1 MSPARSKSQKSPKSQ
16 KSAGRTSRGKAA
28 PKKRGGPSRGRK
40 GGAPKAAPA
49 RAVPAP
55 NEAALALARQVAAL
69 CLDKKALDVSILDV
83 RGMTSYA
90 DYLVLASGESD
101 RQVTAIAEH
110 VEEKLKAQGVRP
122 LGTEGRE
129 TGTWVLLDYGEVVVH
144 LFFSEV
150 RASYDLDGLWADAPR
165 EKVA

>member
-1 MSPARSKSQKSPKSQ
+1 MSPARPK
-16 KSAGRTSRGKAA
+16 KTSRK
-28 PKKRGGPSRGRK
+28 PTRGRA
-40 GGAPKAAPA
+40 GAKKKPAPEKKVA
-49 RAVPAP
+49 PAP
-55 NEAALALARQVAAL
+55 NPAALALARQVATV

-101 RQVTAIAEH
+101 RQVTAIADGID
-110 VEEKLKAQGVRP
+110 EKLKAQGVRP
-122 LGTEGRE
+122 LGSEGRE
-129 TGTWVLLDYGEVVVH
+129 TGTWVLLDYGEVVAH
-144 LFFSEV
+144 LFFTEV

>member
-1 MSPARSKSQKSPKSQ
+1 MSPSKSKSPRKT
-16 KSAGRTSRGKAA
+16 GRTPTTSRKKRPGQARGK
-28 PKKRGGPSRGRK
+28 
-40 GGAPKAAPA
+40 GAPRRKEQP
-49 RAVPAP
+49 RVPAA
-55 NEAALALARQVAAL
+55 NEAALARARQIAAL
-69 CLDKKALDVSILDV
+69 TLDKKAVDVSILDV

-101 RQVTAIAEH
+101 RQVTAVADHI
-110 VEEKLKAQGVRP
+110 EEKLKEQGVRP

-129 TGTWVLLDYGEVVVH
+129 TGSWVLLDYGEVVVH
-144 LFFSEV
+144 LFLTEV

>member
-1 MSPARSKSQKSPKSQ
+1 MSPARPSKKTPRKTTRGRTGPKK
-16 KSAGRTSRGKAA
+16 KSA
-28 PKKRGGPSRGRK
+28 PKVGPEK
-40 GGAPKAAPA
+40 KAAPA
-49 RAVPAP
+49 P
-55 NEAALALARQVAAL
+55 NPAALALSRQIASI
-69 CLDKKALDVSILDV
+69 CLDKKALDISILDV

-101 RQVTAIAEH
+101 RQVTAIAEGID
-110 VEEKLKAQGVRP
+110 EKLKAQGVRP
-122 LGTEGRE
+122 LGSEGRE

-144 LFFSEV
+144 LFLTEV

>member
-1 MSPARSKSQKSPKSQ
+1 MSPARSKSPRN
-16 KSAGRTSRGKAA
+16 AGRSTRKRPATRKRGAPRPARTAAA
-28 PKKRGGPSRGRK
+28 PK
-40 GGAPKAAPA
+40 APP
-49 RAVPAP
+49 PP
-55 NEAALALARQVAAL
+55 PENPAALKLAHEVARL

-101 RQVTAIAEH
+101 RQVTAIADH
-110 VEEKLKAQGVRP
+110 IDEKLKAQGVRP
-122 LGTEGRE
+122 LGSEGRE

-144 LFFSEV
+144 LFFTEV

>member
-1 MSPARSKSQKSPKSQ
+1 MSPTRPKNPR
-16 KSAGRTSRGKAA
+16 SAGRTTRGRGGG
-28 PKKRGGPSRGRK
+28 PKKRGGPGRGGK
-40 GGAPKAAPA
+40 GGAAAKAVAAPEKA
-49 RAVPAP
+49 GPAP
-55 NEAALALARQVAAL
+55 NPAALALARQIATL

-101 RQVTAIAEH
+101 RQVTAIADH
-110 VEEKLKAQGVRP
+110 IDEKLKAQGTRP
-122 LGTEGRE
+122 LGHEGRE

-144 LFFSEV
+144 LFFTEV

>member
-1 MSPARSKSQKSPKSQ
+1 MSPARSKKTSSRKPTRGRAGPK
-16 KSAGRTSRGKAA
+16 KKAA
-28 PKKRGGPSRGRK
+28 PEKEKK
-40 GGAPKAAPA
+40 AP
-49 RAVPAP
+49 PAP
-55 NEAALALARQVAAL
+55 NPAALALARQIAAI
-69 CLDKKALDVSILDV
+69 CQDKKALDVSILDV

-101 RQVTAIAEH
+101 RQVTAIAEGID
-110 VEEKLKAQGVRP
+110 EKLKAQGVRP
-122 LGTEGRE
+122 LGSEGRE

-144 LFFSEV
+144 LFLTEV

>member
-1 MSPARSKSQKSPKSQ
+1 MSPPRSKSTR
-16 KSAGRTSRGKAA
+16 SAGRTSRGKAPA
-28 PKKRGGPSRGRK
+28 RKRGGPKRGA
-40 GGAPKAAPA
+40 APSKAIPQAKAAPA
-49 RAVPAP
+49 P
-55 NEAALALARQVAAL
+55 NPAALALARQIAAL

-101 RQVTAIAEH
+101 RQVTAIADH
-110 VEEKLKAQGVRP
+110 VDEKLKAQGVRP
-122 LGTEGRE
+122 LGSEGRE

-144 LFFSEV
+144 LFFTEV